1 MKFEESCVNVVSL
14 LPADLHVRRLA
25 RLGGPH
31 VTLPGHSAL
40 VFKLPHCQ
48 VKTAAL
54 CNVNDRRGHVAVVMA
69 ILPVRLKI
77 LCCLLKTF
85 MMT

>member
-1 MKFEESCVNVVSL
+1 MLSL

-48 VKTAAL
+48 VKTL
-54 CNVNDRRGHVAVVMA
+54 CSFSNRRGHVAVVMA
-69 ILPVRLKI
+69 ILPVR
-77 LCCLLKTF
+77 
-85 MMT
+85 

>member
-1 MKFEESCVNVVSL
+1 MLSL

-25 RLGGPH
+25 RLGGSH

-54 CNVNDRRGHVAVVMA
+54 CNFNDRRGHVAVVMA

-77 LCCLLKTF
+77 LCCLKTF
-85 MMT
+85 MMM

>member
-1 MKFEESCVNVVSL
+1 MLSL

-25 RLGGPH
+25 RLGRPH
-31 VTLPGHSAL
+31 VALPGHSAL

-48 VKTAAL
+48 VKTASL
-54 CNVNDRRGHVAVVMA
+54 CGLNDPRGHVAVVMA

-77 LCCLLKTF
+77 LCCLLQTF
-85 MMT
+85 LMM

>member
-1 MKFEESCVNVVSL
+1 MLSL
-14 LPADLHVRRLA
+14 LSPADLHVRRLA

-48 VKTAAL
+48 VKK
-54 CNVNDRRGHVAVVMA
+54 GG
-69 ILPVRLKI
+69 PVRLQRPSRSR
-77 LCCLLKTF
+77 CCCQGNFTREIKNPVLSSQNF
-85 MMT
+85 